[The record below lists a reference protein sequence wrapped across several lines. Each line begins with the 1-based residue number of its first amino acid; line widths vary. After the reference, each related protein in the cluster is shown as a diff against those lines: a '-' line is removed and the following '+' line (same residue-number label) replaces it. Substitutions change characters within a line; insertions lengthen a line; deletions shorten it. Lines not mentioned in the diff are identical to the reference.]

1 MENVNTFCLHVSGKH
16 YYFIFVLLWQRHIRA
31 MFGVEAPELSA
42 EDEEWQ
48 TLINETTYSKTESIK
63 RNSR

>member
-1 MENVNTFCLHVSGKH
+1 MLDPHTRHKFTKL
-16 YYFIFVLLWQRHIRA
+16 FFVTLWQKYIRG
-31 MFGVEAPELSA
+31 MLGVEPLELSA

-48 TLINETTYSKTESIK
+48 TLINETTYSETDGRK

>member
-1 MENVNTFCLHVSGKH
+1 ML
-16 YYFIFVLLWQRHIRA
+16 
-31 MFGVEAPELSA
+31 GVEAPELSA

>member
-1 MENVNTFCLHVSGKH
+1 MENVNTFCQHVSGKH

-31 MFGVEAPELSA
+31 MLGVEAPEPSV